1 MEIFGE
7 FGRDDIAKVYVGSP
21 GGVNGRTVE
30 FVESLQPPIPREK
43 KWVLIISSS
52 YGCPMKCL
60 MCDAGGSY
68 MGRLTHDEI
77 ISQVDYMV
85 SKRFP
90 DRRIPVEKFKVQ
102 FARMGEPSLNPNVID
117 VLENLPE
124 KYDAPGLMACVSTIA
139 PENSGHFFDRLIDVK
154 NEHYS
159 GGHFQLQF
167 SIHSTDD
174 RKRNWLMPCK
184 KWELDRISKF
194 GDKFF
199 EPGDRK
205 LALNFAVTQGLPI
218 DPEVIGRLFNPDAF
232 CIKLTPLNP
241 TSNTKKH
248 GLGSALN
255 PLNPKSGEELVNN
268 FKRLGFDVILS
279 IGELEENKI
288 GSNCGQYVSLVKDSM
303 ISIKEDY
310 QTMDY
315 QVKVHPHLHL
325 TRGEGN

>member
-1 MEIFGE
+1 MEILGE
-7 FGRDDIAKVYVGSP
+7 FGREDIAKVYVGSP
-21 GGVNGRTVE
+21 GGVNGRTIE

-52 YGCPMKCL
+52 FGCPMKCL

-68 MGRLTHDEI
+68 MGRLTSDEI

-90 DRRIPVEKFKVQ
+90 SREVPVEKFKVQ
-102 FARMGEPSLNPNVID
+102 FARMGEPSLNPNVISA
-117 VLENLPE
+117 LETLPE

-139 PENSGHFFDRLIDVK
+139 PENSGHFFDLLVGVK

-167 SIHSTDD
+167 SVHSTDD

-205 LALNFAVTQGLPI
+205 LALNFAMTRGMPI
-218 DPEVIGRLFNPDAF
+218 DPEVIGRLFDPNAF

-248 GLGSALN
+248 GLGSALD
-255 PLNPKSGEELVNN
+255 PLDPKSGAELVSD

-303 ISIKEDY
+303 ISIKGDY
-310 QTMDY
+310 QTTDY
-315 QVKVHPHLHL
+315 QVRTHPRLQM